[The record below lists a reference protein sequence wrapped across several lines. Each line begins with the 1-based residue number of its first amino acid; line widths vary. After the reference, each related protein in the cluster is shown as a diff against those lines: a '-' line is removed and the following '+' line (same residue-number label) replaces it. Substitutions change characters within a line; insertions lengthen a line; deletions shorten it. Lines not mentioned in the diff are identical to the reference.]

1 MSRTPGEF
9 DETRLLQVRD
19 LADRMLL
26 DSRIKQQFIPKM
38 DVFNYMQSLQNPSL
52 NVKFNERAKKDYD
65 VEIHWM
71 NACSDFELQEDVNCV
86 RGGEEL
92 STNAQT
98 YSLTNHFTYGFSV
111 REEEFRD
118 NEHDFQEAIAKGMLR
133 IDKQITEAYCQ
144 YLVGQLNTFSG
155 VNQVTNGRGSID
167 PIDGTI
173 TNIDPADWTAEV
185 MAYFSRV
192 MQMNRFDNAALLTG
206 SNLYETL
213 IVAAA
218 NNANVDDKGDYI
230 LWGRIPIYND
240 LFNVDSVNDPD
251 LMTYMVSPY
260 ATAQVS
266 KAFNPDYMR
275 YFDHAAYTE
284 PSRFMPG
291 LSYDVWYDNSCYTPE
306 SQSTSVR
313 YNDMVL
319 HNWKIRLNAELFQN
333 PFGCNDIGG
342 DDNTGVLRFRNID
355 PAAVVTPTPTP
366 TPTQ

>member
-9 DETRLLQVRD
+9 TETTLLQVRD

-38 DVFNYMQSLQNPSL
+38 NVFNYIQSLQNPSL
-52 NVKFNERAKKDYD
+52 NIKFNDRPKKDYD

-71 NACSDFELQEDVNCV
+71 NACADFEIEDANCV

-92 STNAQT
+92 STNAET
-98 YSLTNHFTYGFSV
+98 YSLTNKFTYGFTV
-111 REEEFRD
+111 YEEDFRD

-144 YLVGQLNTFSG
+144 YLVGQLNAFSG

-167 PIDGTI
+167 PIDDTI

-192 MQMNRFDNAALLTG
+192 MQMNRFDNAALITG

-218 NNANVDDKGDYI
+218 NNANVDDKGDFI
-230 LWGRIPIYND
+230 LWGSIPIYND

-266 KAFNPDYMR
+266 KAFNPDYFR

-284 PSRFMPG
+284 SSRFMPG
-291 LSYDVWYDNSCYTPE
+291 LTYDIWYDNKCND
-306 SQSTSVR
+306 SQSANR
-313 YNDMVL
+313 NDMVV
-319 HNWKIRLNAELFQN
+319 HNWKVKLSAELFHN
-333 PFGCNDIGG
+333 PFGCNEIGG

-366 TPTQ
+366 TP